1 MINTLLLF
9 RFQDSE
15 PIDLDN
21 FLFDRIIY
29 RKDSLKY
36 KATPFGFIALIQTK
50 LSVRELHR
58 RYRRQEKKHKRALP
72 LFILN
77 LRSERV
83 ECESTF
89 FRMRDLSKTCIRR
102 TTVQAKLGPDSI
114 PSPDDILDKINEKG
128 MDSITDFERKI
139 LDEWAN
145 EKKINKN
152 GEPSK

>member
-1 MINTLLLF
+1 M
-9 RFQDSE
+9 
-15 PIDLDN
+15 
-21 FLFDRIIY
+21 
-29 RKDSLKY
+29 
-36 KATPFGFIALIQTK
+36 
-50 LSVRELHR
+50 
-58 RYRRQEKKHKRALP
+58 
-72 LFILN
+72 N

-83 ECESTF
+83 ECEGTF
-89 FRMRDLSKTCIRR
+89 FRMGDLSKTCIRR
-102 TTVQAKLGPDSI
+102 TTVQAKSGRDSI